1 MAAAQ
6 RRTPPL
12 LKYNSEVGLFEEEPK
27 IDPLGGVGRREGR
40 PEGMNERI
48 GLLGIYGMEFALC
61 IPCPCPPTDN
71 DLSLSLH
78 PQFLI
83 AARRSNSFSAAS
95 TTATARGTPFRPGVS
110 LTPWSSN
117 REFDGR
123 SRRR

>member
-1 MAAAQ
+1 
-6 RRTPPL
+6 
-12 LKYNSEVGLFEEEPK
+12 
-27 IDPLGGVGRREGR
+27 
-40 PEGMNERI
+40 MNERI

-61 IPCPCPPTDN
+61 IPCPPTDN

-117 REFDGR
+117 REFASNVLEGGETADTCSGCGVAAVLEKGLFPILA
-123 SRRR
+123 S